1 MFYSVLGVPI
11 SVTGLPEAIA
21 TIVGWAADDRGRYVC
36 VRDVHGVVR
45 AVDDPALLQIH
56 LDADMVTPDGMPLV
70 WLGRMQGL
78 PVSRTCGY
86 DLMGGLIERSAEL
99 GLRQYFL
106 GGKPGVAELLRT
118 TFQQRYPNL
127 QVAGVHTPPFAEVS
141 EYDIEGMASEIQE
154 SGAQIVWIG
163 LSTPRQEFLMSLLAK
178 HTTATLIGVGAAFD
192 FHTGQLQRAPLWMQ
206 RAGLEWLFRVEQD
219 PSRLG
224 PRYLSV
230 IPRFVALLVMQ
241 SLRRGHRAE

>member
-11 SVTGLPEAIA
+11 SVTSLPDAIA
-21 TIVGWAADDRGRYVC
+21 TIVGWAADDRPRYVC
-36 VRDVHGVVR
+36 IRDVHGIVL
-45 AVDDPALLQIH
+45 AVDDPDLLQIH
-56 LDADMVTPDGMPLV
+56 RDADMVTPDGVPLV

-86 DLMGGLIERSAEL
+86 DLMDGLIERSAEL

-118 TFQQRYPNL
+118 TFQRRYPKL
-127 QVAGVHTPPFAEVS
+127 QVAGVHCPPFAEVG
-141 EYDIEGMASEIQE
+141 EYDIERMASDIRE

-178 HTTATLIGVGAAFD
+178 HTTTTLIGVGAAFD
-192 FHTGQLQRAPLWMQ
+192 FHTGQLQRAPRWMQ

-219 PSRLG
+219 PARLG

-230 IPRFVALLVMQ
+230 IPRFVGLLVMQ
-241 SLRRGHRAE
+241 LLRGRRRAE

>member
-11 SVTGLPEAIA
+11 SITTLPDAIA
-21 TIVGWAADDRGRYVC
+21 TIAGWAVDDRGRYVC

-45 AVDDPALLQIH
+45 AVDDPVLLQIH
-56 LDADMVTPDGMPLV
+56 RDADMVTPDGMPLV

-78 PVSRTCGY
+78 PVSRTCGS
-86 DLMGGLIERSAEL
+86 DLMEGLIECSAEL

-118 TFQQRYPNL
+118 TFQQRYPKL
-127 QVAGVHTPPFAEVS
+127 QVAGLHCPPFLEVGQ
-141 EYDIEGMASEIQE
+141 YDIERMANDIND

-163 LSTPRQEFLMSLLAK
+163 LSTPRQEYLMSVLAK
-178 HTTATLIGVGAAFD
+178 RTTATLIGVGAAFD
-192 FHTGQLQRAPLWMQ
+192 FHTDQLQRAPQWMQ
-206 RAGLEWLFRVEQD
+206 RAGLEWLFRIGQD
-219 PSRLG
+219 PARLG

-241 SLRRGHRAE
+241 MFRGRHRAE

>member
-11 SVTGLPEAIA
+11 SVTNLPEAIE
-21 TIVGWAADDRGRYVC
+21 TIAGWAAGDVARYVC

-45 AVDDPALLQIH
+45 AVDDAALLQIH
-56 LDADMVTPDGMPLV
+56 RDADMVAPDGMPLV
-70 WLGRMQGL
+70 WLGRIRGL
-78 PVSRTCGY
+78 PVSRSCGY

-106 GGKPGVAELLRT
+106 GGKPGVAELLRS
-118 TFQQRYPNL
+118 TFQQRYPKL
-127 QVAGVHTPPFAEVS
+127 EVAGVHCPPFAEIS
-141 EYDIEGMASEIQE
+141 EYDIEEIAGEIRE
-154 SGAQIVWIG
+154 SGAQIVWVG

-178 HTTATLIGVGAAFD
+178 RTAATLIGVGAAFD
-192 FHTGQLQRAPLWMQ
+192 FHTGQLRRAPKWMQ

-219 PSRLG
+219 PTRLG

-230 IPRFVALLVMQ
+230 IPRVVGLLVMEL
-241 SLRRGHRAE
+241 LRRKHRAE